1 MLRHIIF
8 LAVLLTAQQI
18 NAQPSAGNSHRAKQE
33 GNTNSV
39 TTPLN
44 NAGSRIN
51 DERVA
56 ESRAANK
63 ERGDEEQAFK
73 TAQLQQNQTIADA
86 TNWIAIFGG
95 LSFLAA
101 FIYSIVAGFQL
112 AEMRRVF
119 ALTERPSLGITITR
133 VEERVIEVVVE
144 NSGRT
149 PARQVLIFLHPK
161 FYRLA
166 ELRSDFP
173 EPVET
178 DPAPKNEKTRGFIPI
193 GHRKMRTLPIPAD
206 QAIEIGQAVG
216 VLFIWVYVSYEGLT
230 GKNYFVEGYL
240 RVANDAIGTISC
252 RTHNDGN

>member
-18 NAQPSAGNSHRAKQE
+18 NAEPSADNSQRAKQQS
-33 GNTNSV
+33 NTNSV

-44 NAGSRIN
+44 NADPQIN
-51 DERVA
+51 DKRVA

-63 ERGDEEQAFK
+63 ERDDEEKAFK

-101 FIYSIVAGFQL
+101 FVYSIVAGFQL
-112 AEMRRVF
+112 AEMRRIF
-119 ALTERPSLGITITR
+119 ASTERPSLGITITR
-133 VEERVIEVVVE
+133 VEDRVIEVVVE

-149 PARQVLIFLHPK
+149 PARHVLIFLHPK
-161 FYRLA
+161 FYKLV

-178 DPAPKNEKTRGFIPI
+178 DPAPKNEKTRGFIPM
-193 GHRKMRTLPIPAD
+193 GYRKRRTIPIPPD

-216 VLFIWVYVSYEGLT
+216 VLFYLGLRQ
-230 GKNYFVEGYL
+230 L
-240 RVANDAIGTISC
+240 
-252 RTHNDGN
+252 